1 MLRQFV
7 LAVSVARS
15 VIAPPVP
22 LPQERSALGR
32 LPGLALQF
40 ASHDYSYDEELVRS
54 ARATGN
60 YYKNGQCRQKADG
73 TPQWRKKKKNSW
85 HDCGDHTICEEG
97 SVGCECQAG
106 YQGDAVKYPT
116 CTACSANSVAAKA
129 RCGRDGTIADSTQP
143 KRAHTTACRATLA
156 AWKLK
161 ASKP

>member
-40 ASHDYSYDEELVRS
+40 ASHDYSYDEELVRR

-60 YYKNGQCRQKADG
+60 YYKNGDQKKFKNQQNCSG
-73 TPQWRKKKKNSW
+73 TETIKNTKNNEK
-85 HDCGDHTICEEG
+85 TI
-97 SVGCECQAG
+97 
-106 YQGDAVKYPT
+106 KM
-116 CTACSANSVAAKA
+116 
-129 RCGRDGTIADSTQP
+129 
-143 KRAHTTACRATLA
+143 
-156 AWKLK
+156 
-161 ASKP
+161 